1 MASTSKH
8 LGFRCDR
15 KDIFQATTTG
25 HGSKPPELRVDQQ
38 TWAYR
43 VLQKRQKKCEK
54 VHIYIIYHCFNR
66 ILLKSISWALHGAA
80 DAAIFGSFFG
90 GAFCNTAHQRHVNS
104 GCDFHHDQDLFRRV
118 KMLEEV
124 LQMER
129 QKRIRQM
136 AADNEVDLGEDL
148 WLFHTFVVVENGVPS
163 IPADSRIFA
172 FSIHHFGDMFYQSWC
187 FHPFLL
193 WKTRVFSVFLPGT
206 SGLHDPM
213 QIAELAAQLPGS
225 LGVTPGAAR
234 DDVQPDVAQTQ
245 LYRNDR
251 HGTLRLLRMLRWG
264 WVKS

>member
-54 VHIYIIYHCFNR
+54 VHIYIIYLYHCFNR

-80 DAAIFGSFFG
+80 DAAIFGSFFW

-104 GCDFHHDQDLFRRV
+104 GCDFHRDQDLFRRV

-163 IPADSRIFA
+163 IPDSILIFLTFLSFQNFCIFHPWFWGYVLSKLMFSPIFA
-172 FSIHHFGDMFYQSWC
+172 MKNQVFFRFSARYFRASWP
-187 FHPFLL
+187 HAD
-193 WKTRVFSVFLPGT
+193 RVALSCPASKISRSYSWRGARWCPA
-206 SGLHDPM
+206 GC
-213 QIAELAAQLPGS
+213 GS
-225 LGVTPGAAR
+225 NPT
-234 DDVQPDVAQTQ
+234 VQE
-245 LYRNDR
+245 R
-251 HGTLRLLRMLRWG
+251 
-264 WVKS
+264 